1 MQQKVTALETLAQDL
16 EEERVGK
23 LINVFAFV
31 AVCVHTTAGI
41 FALFYNIT
49 AYTHTHTHVLTALCP
64 GLLR

>member
-49 AYTHTHTHVLTALCP
+49 AYTHTHTF
-64 GLLR
+64 